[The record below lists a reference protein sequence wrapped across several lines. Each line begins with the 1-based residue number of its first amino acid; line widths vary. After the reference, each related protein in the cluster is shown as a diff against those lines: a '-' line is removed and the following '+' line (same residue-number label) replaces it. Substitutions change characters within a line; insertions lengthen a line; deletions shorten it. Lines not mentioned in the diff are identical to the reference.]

1 MAYPNR
7 IQRER
12 IGMKNPII
20 LFLKDWALYPTAI
33 PDITT
38 KNTSA
43 IRFANILKTMGIKNH
58 YFHLALVNRKLQGVD
73 PFDPDLSQEL
83 KLLIA
88 NECKINPWYFFRE
101 CLRIPVEGGIG
112 SKFLEFNR
120 ANISLFWCFFNHVRY
135 FLIQPRQT
143 GKSVSADS
151 TYVYLLLLGGL
162 NTKISLLTKDDDLR
176 RRNILRMK
184 KIMDVLPR
192 YLDLRNKT
200 DSNNQECITVN
211 SLQNRFDVFVP
222 QKDEKG
228 ANNVGRGITTP
239 VFGNDEGPFISWIDK
254 SLQAALP
261 GMSAA
266 IADAKSIGAHYG
278 SIFTT
283 TSGSKDDRS
292 GAFIYNAIQ
301 NSYVWNEDLY
311 DSFDEEELYNIIKM
325 GGKNTLSIN
334 GTFSYKQL
342 GKTDQWMMDQLQLT
356 MQTPDAANKDY
367 FNVWRSGTELH
378 PLPLNLRNI
387 IVESQKE
394 VVYTDID
401 KENYYTMRWYIHK
414 HEIAQRLYQSHY
426 ILGVDPSEGC
436 GHDDIGVVLTDI
448 RTGETVAAANI
459 NETNIITFSEWIHDI
474 LVKFSN
480 ITLLIE
486 RRNTGASIVD
496 HLLRSLP
503 AVGQDPFKR
512 IFNRIVN
519 NFDEEEKAWK
529 EISCSMNSRPRNV
542 YVKYKSSFGF
552 ATSGSGMFSR
562 SNLYDYVLFNAAK
575 LIGNVVKDKVLI
587 DQINTLTKIKNRVD
601 HEDGK
606 HDDLVIAWL
615 MNMWL
620 MTTGKNL
627 SYYGMNTSYLLQN
640 AKDATMKEISDKQK
654 SDKITQSRLNIEI
667 NELTAM
673 IKDEK
678 DPYVAK
684 QLENKLKTLVYKIKD
699 VGDTKITFEGVIE
712 EIEKNKTNNIQN
724 VRRNLLSRNK
734 GYSINSNYFYG

>member
-1 MAYPNR
+1 
-7 IQRER
+7 
-12 IGMKNPII
+12 MKNPII
-20 LFLKDWALYPTAI
+20 LFYKDWAYYPSAR
-33 PDITT
+33 PDI
-38 KNTSA
+38 NTRNKSA
-43 IRFANILKTMGIKNH
+43 LKFASILKTMGIKNH
-58 YFHLALVNRKLQGVD
+58 HFHLALINPALSGVD
-73 PFDPDLSQEL
+73 PFDPDLTNET
-83 KLLIA
+83 KLLIV

-101 CLRIPVEGGIG
+101 CLRIPIEGGIG

-120 ANISLFWCFFNHVRY
+120 ANISLFWCFFNHIRY

-192 YLDLRNKT
+192 YIDIRNKN

-211 SLQNRFDVFVP
+211 ALQNRFDVFVP

-239 VFGNDEGPFISWIDK
+239 VFGNDEGPFISWIEK

-266 IADAKSIGAHYG
+266 IEDARSIGAHYG

-283 TSGSKDDRS
+283 TAGSKDDKS
-292 GAFIYNAIQ
+292 GEFIYNAIQ
-301 NSYVWNEDLY
+301 ASYVWNEDLY
-311 DSFDEEELYNIIKM
+311 DSYDEEELYKIVKM

-342 GKTDQWMMDQLQLT
+342 GKDDPWMMDQLQLT

-367 FNVWRSGTELH
+367 FNVWRSGTESH
-378 PLPLNLRNI
+378 PLPLNLRNV
-387 IVESQKE
+387 IVSSQKE
-394 VVYTDID
+394 AVYTEID
-401 KENYYTMRWYIHK
+401 RENYYTVRWYIRR
-414 HEIAQRLYQSHY
+414 EDINQRLYRGNY

-436 GHDDIGVVLTDI
+436 GRDDIGVVLTDVS
-448 RTGETVAAANI
+448 TGETIAAANI
-459 NETNIITFSEWIHDI
+459 NETNILTFGEWIHNV
-474 LVKFSN
+474 LVKYPS
-480 ITLLIE
+480 ITLLME
-486 RRNTGASIVD
+486 RRNTGASILD

-503 AVGQDPFKR
+503 AVGVDPFKR
-512 IFNRIVN
+512 IFNTIVN
-519 NFDEEEKAWK
+519 NYDEEEKAWK
-529 EISCSMNSRPRNV
+529 EINVSMSSRPRNI
-542 YVKYKSSFGF
+542 YVKYKSKFGF
-552 ATSGSGMFSR
+552 ATSGAGMFSR

-575 LIGNVVKDKVLI
+575 FIGNVTRDKILI

-601 HEDGK
+601 HEEGK

-627 SYYGMNTSYLLQN
+627 SYYGINTQYLLMS
-640 AKDATMKEISDKQK
+640 AKDITQKEYSTKQKHDKIAQVKLNKEIDEVT
-654 SDKITQSRLNIEI
+654 D
-667 NELTAM
+667 M

-678 DPYVAK
+678 DPYISK
-684 QLENKLKTLVYKIKD
+684 QLENKLRALCSRVTD
-699 VGDTKITFEGVIE
+699 VSDTKITFEDLIG
-712 EIEKNKTNNIQN
+712 EIEKK
-724 VRRNLLSRNK
+724 K
-734 GYSINSNYFYG
+734 NSNISLLRKNILQRNRHNGINNDYYYG

>member
-1 MAYPNR
+1 
-7 IQRER
+7 
-12 IGMKNPII
+12 MKNPII
-20 LFLKDWALYPTAI
+20 LFYKDWAYYPSAR
-33 PDITT
+33 PDI
-38 KNTSA
+38 NTRNKSA
-43 IRFANILKTMGIKNH
+43 LKFASILKTMGIKNH
-58 YFHLALVNRKLQGVD
+58 HFHLALINPALSGVD
-73 PFDPDLSQEL
+73 PFDPDLTNET
-83 KLLIA
+83 KLLIV

-101 CLRIPVEGGIG
+101 CLRIPIEGGIG

-120 ANISLFWCFFNHVRY
+120 ANISLFWCFFNHIRY

-192 YLDLRNKT
+192 YIDIRNKN

-211 SLQNRFDVFVP
+211 ALQNRFDVFVP

-239 VFGNDEGPFISWIDK
+239 VFGNDEGPFISWIEK

-266 IADAKSIGAHYG
+266 IEDARSIGAHYG

-283 TSGSKDDRS
+283 TAGSKDDKS
-292 GAFIYNAIQ
+292 GEFIYNAIQ
-301 NSYVWNEDLY
+301 ASYVWNEDLY
-311 DSFDEEELYNIIKM
+311 DSYDEEELYKIVKM

-342 GKTDQWMMDQLQLT
+342 GKDDPWMMDQLQLT

-367 FNVWRSGTELH
+367 FNVWRSGTESH
-378 PLPLNLRNI
+378 PLPLNLRNV
-387 IVESQKE
+387 IVSSQKE
-394 VVYTDID
+394 AVYTEID
-401 KENYYTMRWYIHK
+401 RENYYTVRWYIRR
-414 HEIAQRLYQSHY
+414 EDINQRLYRGNY

-436 GHDDIGVVLTDI
+436 GRDDIGVVLTDVS
-448 RTGETVAAANI
+448 TGETIAAANI
-459 NETNIITFSEWIHDI
+459 NETNILTFGEWIHNV
-474 LVKFSN
+474 LVKYPS
-480 ITLLIE
+480 ITLLME
-486 RRNTGASIVD
+486 RRNTGASILD

-503 AVGQDPFKR
+503 AVGVDPFKR
-512 IFNRIVN
+512 IFNTIVN
-519 NFDEEEKAWK
+519 NYDEEEKAWK
-529 EISCSMNSRPRNV
+529 EINVSMGSRPRNV
-542 YVKYKSSFGF
+542 YVKYKSKFGF
-552 ATSGSGMFSR
+552 ATSGAGMFSR

-575 LIGNVVKDKVLI
+575 FIGNMTRDKILI

-601 HEDGK
+601 HEEGK

-627 SYYGMNTSYLLQN
+627 SYYGINTQYLLMS
-640 AKDATMKEISDKQK
+640 AKDITQKEYSTKQK
-654 SDKITQSRLNIEI
+654 YDKIAQVKLNREI
-667 NELTAM
+667 DEVTDM

-678 DPYVAK
+678 DPYISK
-684 QLENKLKTLVYKIKD
+684 QLENKLRALCSRVTD
-699 VGDTKITFEGVIE
+699 VSDTKITFEDLIG
-712 EIEKNKTNNIQN
+712 EIEKKKSSNISLLRKNMLQRNRNN
-724 VRRNLLSRNK
+724 
-734 GYSINSNYFYG
+734 SINNDYYYG

>member
-1 MAYPNR
+1 
-7 IQRER
+7 
-12 IGMKNPII
+12 MKNPII
-20 LFLKDWALYPTAI
+20 LFYKDWAHYPSAR
-33 PDITT
+33 PDI
-38 KNTSA
+38 NTRNKSA
-43 IRFANILKTMGIKNH
+43 LKFASILKTMGIKNH
-58 YFHLALVNRKLQGVD
+58 HFHLALINPALSGVD
-73 PFDPDLSQEL
+73 PFDPDLTNET
-83 KLLIA
+83 KLLIV

-101 CLRIPVEGGIG
+101 CLRIPIEGGIG

-120 ANISLFWCFFNHVRY
+120 ANISLFWCFFNHIRY

-192 YLDLRNKT
+192 YIDIRNKN

-211 SLQNRFDVFVP
+211 ALQNRFDVFVP

-239 VFGNDEGPFISWIDK
+239 VFGNDEGPFISWIEK

-266 IADAKSIGAHYG
+266 IEDARSIGAHYG

-283 TSGSKDDRS
+283 TAGSKDDKS
-292 GAFIYNAIQ
+292 GEFIYNAIQ
-301 NSYVWNEDLY
+301 ASYVWNEDLY
-311 DSFDEEELYNIIKM
+311 DSYDEEELYKIVKM

-342 GKTDQWMMDQLQLT
+342 GKDDPWMMDQLQLT

-367 FNVWRSGTELH
+367 FNVWRSGTESH

-387 IVESQKE
+387 IVSSQKE
-394 VVYTDID
+394 AVYTEID
-401 KENYYTMRWYIHK
+401 RENYYTVRWYIRREDINQK
-414 HEIAQRLYQSHY
+414 LYRGNY
-426 ILGVDPSEGC
+426 ILGIDPSEGC
-436 GHDDIGVVLTDI
+436 GRDDIGVVLTDVS
-448 RTGETVAAANI
+448 TGETIAAANI
-459 NETNIITFSEWIHDI
+459 NETNILTFGEWIHNV
-474 LVKFSN
+474 LVKYPS
-480 ITLLIE
+480 ITLLME
-486 RRNTGASIVD
+486 RRNTGASILD

-503 AVGQDPFKR
+503 AVGVDPFKR
-512 IFNRIVN
+512 IFNTIVN
-519 NFDEEEKAWK
+519 NYDEEEKAWK
-529 EISCSMNSRPRNV
+529 EINVSMGSRPRNV
-542 YVKYKSSFGF
+542 YVKYKSKFGF
-552 ATSGSGMFSR
+552 ATSGAGMFSR

-575 LIGNVVKDKVLI
+575 FIGNVTRDKILI

-601 HEDGK
+601 HEEGK

-627 SYYGMNTSYLLQN
+627 SYYGINTQYLLMS
-640 AKDATMKEISDKQK
+640 AKDITQKEYSTKQK
-654 SDKITQSRLNIEI
+654 YDKIAQVNLNREI
-667 NELTAM
+667 DEVTDM

-678 DPYVAK
+678 DPYISK
-684 QLENKLKTLVYKIKD
+684 QLENKLRALCSRVTD
-699 VGDTKITFEGVIE
+699 VSDTKITFEDLIG
-712 EIEKNKTNNIQN
+712 EIEKKKSSNISLLRKNMLQ
-724 VRRNLLSRNK
+724 RNRHN
-734 GYSINSNYFYG
+734 SINNDYYYG

>member
-1 MAYPNR
+1 
-7 IQRER
+7 
-12 IGMKNPII
+12 MKNPII
-20 LFLKDWALYPTAI
+20 LFYKDWAHYPSAR
-33 PDITT
+33 PDI
-38 KNTSA
+38 NTRNKSA
-43 IRFANILKTMGIKNH
+43 LKFASILKTMGIKNH
-58 YFHLALVNRKLQGVD
+58 HFHLALINPALSGVD
-73 PFDPDLSQEL
+73 PFDPDLTNET
-83 KLLIA
+83 KLLIV

-101 CLRIPVEGGIG
+101 CLRIPIEGGIG

-120 ANISLFWCFFNHVRY
+120 ANISLFWCFFNHIRY

-192 YLDLRNKT
+192 YIDIRNKN

-211 SLQNRFDVFVP
+211 ALQNRFDVFVP

-239 VFGNDEGPFISWIDK
+239 VFGNDEGPFISWIEK

-266 IADAKSIGAHYG
+266 IEDARSIGAHYG

-283 TSGSKDDRS
+283 TAGSKDDKS
-292 GAFIYNAIQ
+292 GEFIYNAIQ
-301 NSYVWNEDLY
+301 ASYVWNEDLY
-311 DSFDEEELYNIIKM
+311 DSYDEEELYKIVKM

-342 GKTDQWMMDQLQLT
+342 GKDDPWMMDQLQLT

-367 FNVWRSGTELH
+367 FNVWRSGTESH
-378 PLPLNLRNI
+378 PLPLNLRNV
-387 IVESQKE
+387 IVSSQKE
-394 VVYTDID
+394 AVYTEID
-401 KENYYTMRWYIHK
+401 RENYYTVRWYIRR
-414 HEIAQRLYQSHY
+414 EDINQRLYRGNY

-436 GHDDIGVVLTDI
+436 GRDDIGVVLTDVS
-448 RTGETVAAANI
+448 TGETIAAANI
-459 NETNIITFSEWIHDI
+459 NETNILTFGEWIHNV
-474 LVKFSN
+474 LVKYPS
-480 ITLLIE
+480 ITLLME
-486 RRNTGASIVD
+486 RRNTGASILD

-503 AVGQDPFKR
+503 AVGVDPFKR
-512 IFNRIVN
+512 IFNTIVN
-519 NFDEEEKAWK
+519 NYDEEEKAWK
-529 EISCSMNSRPRNV
+529 EINVSMGSRPRNV
-542 YVKYKSSFGF
+542 YVKYKSKFGF
-552 ATSGSGMFSR
+552 ATSGAGMFSR

-575 LIGNVVKDKVLI
+575 FIGNVTRDKILI

-601 HEDGK
+601 HEEGK

-627 SYYGMNTSYLLQN
+627 SYYGINTQYLLMS
-640 AKDATMKEISDKQK
+640 AKDITHKEYSTKQK
-654 SDKITQSRLNIEI
+654 YDKIAQVKLNREI
-667 NELTAM
+667 DEVTDM

-678 DPYVAK
+678 DPYISK
-684 QLENKLKTLVYKIKD
+684 QLENKLRALCSRVTD
-699 VGDTKITFEGVIE
+699 VSDTKITFEDLIG
-712 EIEKNKTNNIQN
+712 EIEKKKSSNISLLRKNMLQ
-724 VRRNLLSRNK
+724 RNRHN
-734 GYSINSNYFYG
+734 SINNDYYYG

>member
-1 MAYPNR
+1 
-7 IQRER
+7 
-12 IGMKNPII
+12 MKNPII
-20 LFLKDWALYPTAI
+20 LFYKDWAYYPSAR
-33 PDITT
+33 PDI
-38 KNTSA
+38 NTRNKSA
-43 IRFANILKTMGIKNH
+43 LKFASILKTMGIKNH
-58 YFHLALVNRKLQGVD
+58 HFHLALINPALSGVD
-73 PFDPDLSQEL
+73 PFDPDLTNET
-83 KLLIA
+83 KLLIV

-101 CLRIPVEGGIG
+101 CLRIPIEGGIG

-120 ANISLFWCFFNHVRY
+120 ANISLFWCFFNHIRY

-192 YLDLRNKT
+192 YIDIRNKN

-211 SLQNRFDVFVP
+211 ALQNRFDVFVP

-239 VFGNDEGPFISWIDK
+239 VFGNDEGPFISWIEK

-266 IADAKSIGAHYG
+266 IEDARSIGAHYG

-283 TSGSKDDRS
+283 TAGSKDDKS
-292 GAFIYNAIQ
+292 GEFIYNAIQ
-301 NSYVWNEDLY
+301 ASYVWNEDLY
-311 DSFDEEELYNIIKM
+311 DSYDEEELYKIVKM

-342 GKTDQWMMDQLQLT
+342 GKDDPWMMDQLQLT

-367 FNVWRSGTELH
+367 FNVWRSGTESH
-378 PLPLNLRNI
+378 PLPLNLRNV
-387 IVESQKE
+387 IVSSQKE
-394 VVYTDID
+394 AVYTEID
-401 KENYYTMRWYIHK
+401 RENYYTVRWYIRREDINQK
-414 HEIAQRLYQSHY
+414 LYRGNY
-426 ILGVDPSEGC
+426 ILGIDPSEGC
-436 GHDDIGVVLTDI
+436 GRDDIGVVLTDVS
-448 RTGETVAAANI
+448 TGETIAAANI
-459 NETNIITFSEWIHDI
+459 NETNILTFGEWIHNV
-474 LVKFSN
+474 LVKYPS
-480 ITLLIE
+480 ITLLME
-486 RRNTGASIVD
+486 RRNTGASILD

-503 AVGQDPFKR
+503 AVGVDPFKR
-512 IFNRIVN
+512 IFNTIVN
-519 NFDEEEKAWK
+519 NYDEEEKAWK
-529 EISCSMNSRPRNV
+529 EINVSMGSRPRNV
-542 YVKYKSSFGF
+542 YVKYKSKFGF
-552 ATSGSGMFSR
+552 ATSGAGMFSR

-575 LIGNVVKDKVLI
+575 FIGNVTRDKILI

-601 HEDGK
+601 HEEGK

-627 SYYGMNTSYLLQN
+627 SYYGINTQYLLMS
-640 AKDATMKEISDKQK
+640 AKDITQKEYSTKQK
-654 SDKITQSRLNIEI
+654 YDKIAQVKLNREI
-667 NELTAM
+667 DEVTDM

-678 DPYVAK
+678 DPYISK
-684 QLENKLKTLVYKIKD
+684 QLENKLRALCSRVTD
-699 VGDTKITFEGVIE
+699 VSDTKITFEDLIG
-712 EIEKNKTNNIQN
+712 EIEKKKSSNISLLRKNMLQ
-724 VRRNLLSRNK
+724 RNRHN
-734 GYSINSNYFYG
+734 SINNDYYYG

>member
-1 MAYPNR
+1 
-7 IQRER
+7 
-12 IGMKNPII
+12 MKNPII
-20 LFLKDWALYPTAI
+20 LFYKDWAYYPSAR
-33 PDITT
+33 PDI
-38 KNTSA
+38 NTRNKSA
-43 IRFANILKTMGIKNH
+43 LKFASILKTMGIKNH
-58 YFHLALVNRKLQGVD
+58 HFHLALINPALSGVD
-73 PFDPDLSQEL
+73 PFDPDLTNET
-83 KLLIA
+83 KLLIV

-101 CLRIPVEGGIG
+101 CLRIPIEGGIG

-120 ANISLFWCFFNHVRY
+120 ANISLFWCFFNHIRY

-192 YLDLRNKT
+192 YIDIRNKN

-211 SLQNRFDVFVP
+211 ALQNRFDVFVP

-239 VFGNDEGPFISWIDK
+239 VFGNDEGPFISWIEK

-266 IADAKSIGAHYG
+266 IEDARSIGAHYG

-283 TSGSKDDRS
+283 TAGSKDDKS
-292 GAFIYNAIQ
+292 GEFIYNAIQ
-301 NSYVWNEDLY
+301 ASYVWNEDLY
-311 DSFDEEELYNIIKM
+311 DSYDEEELYKIVKM

-342 GKTDQWMMDQLQLT
+342 GKDDPWMMDQLQLT

-367 FNVWRSGTELH
+367 FNVWRSGTESH
-378 PLPLNLRNI
+378 PLPLNLRNV
-387 IVESQKE
+387 IVSSQKE
-394 VVYTDID
+394 AVYTEID
-401 KENYYTMRWYIHK
+401 KENYYTVRWYIRR
-414 HEIAQRLYQSHY
+414 EDINQRLYRGNY

-436 GHDDIGVVLTDI
+436 GRDDIGVVLTDVS
-448 RTGETVAAANI
+448 TGETIAAANI
-459 NETNIITFSEWIHDI
+459 NETNILTFGEWIHNV
-474 LVKFSN
+474 LVKYPS
-480 ITLLIE
+480 ITLLME
-486 RRNTGASIVD
+486 RRNTGASILD

-503 AVGQDPFKR
+503 AVGVDPFKR
-512 IFNRIVN
+512 IFNTIVN
-519 NFDEEEKAWK
+519 NYDEEEKAWK
-529 EISCSMNSRPRNV
+529 EINVSMGSRPRNV
-542 YVKYKSSFGF
+542 YVKYKSKFGF
-552 ATSGSGMFSR
+552 ATSGAGMFSR

-575 LIGNVVKDKVLI
+575 FIGNMTRDKILI

-601 HEDGK
+601 HEEGK

-627 SYYGMNTSYLLQN
+627 SYYGINTQYLLMS
-640 AKDATMKEISDKQK
+640 AKDITQKEYSTKQK
-654 SDKITQSRLNIEI
+654 YDKIAQVKLNREI
-667 NELTAM
+667 DEVTDM

-678 DPYVAK
+678 DPYISK
-684 QLENKLKTLVYKIKD
+684 QLENKLRALCSRVTD
-699 VGDTKITFEGVIE
+699 VSDTKITFEDLIG
-712 EIEKNKTNNIQN
+712 EIEKKKSSNISLLRKNMLQRNRNN
-724 VRRNLLSRNK
+724 
-734 GYSINSNYFYG
+734 SINNDYYYG

>member
-1 MAYPNR
+1 
-7 IQRER
+7 
-12 IGMKNPII
+12 MKNPII
-20 LFLKDWALYPTAI
+20 LFYKDWAHYPSAK
-33 PDITT
+33 PDI
-38 KNTSA
+38 NTRNKSA
-43 IRFANILKTMGIKNH
+43 LKFASILKTMGIKNH
-58 YFHLALVNRKLQGVD
+58 HFHLALINPALSGVD
-73 PFDPDLSQEL
+73 PFDPDLTNET
-83 KLLIA
+83 KLLIV

-101 CLRIPVEGGIG
+101 CLRIPIEGGIG

-120 ANISLFWCFFNHVRY
+120 ANISLFWCFFNHIRY

-192 YLDLRNKT
+192 YIDIRNKN

-211 SLQNRFDVFVP
+211 ALQNRFDVFVP

-239 VFGNDEGPFISWIDK
+239 VFGNDEGPFISWIEK

-266 IADAKSIGAHYG
+266 IEDARSIGAHYG

-283 TSGSKDDRS
+283 TAGSKDDKS
-292 GAFIYNAIQ
+292 GEFIYNAIQ
-301 NSYVWNEDLY
+301 ASYVWNEDLY
-311 DSFDEEELYNIIKM
+311 DSYDEEELYKIVKM

-342 GKTDQWMMDQLQLT
+342 GKDDPWMMDQLQLT

-367 FNVWRSGTELH
+367 FNVWRSGTESH
-378 PLPLNLRNI
+378 PLPLNLRNV
-387 IVESQKE
+387 IVSSQKE
-394 VVYTDID
+394 AVYTEID
-401 KENYYTMRWYIHK
+401 RENYYTVRWYIRREDINQK
-414 HEIAQRLYQSHY
+414 LYRGNY
-426 ILGVDPSEGC
+426 ILGIDPSEGC
-436 GHDDIGVVLTDI
+436 GRDDIGVVLTDVS
-448 RTGETVAAANI
+448 TGETIAAANI
-459 NETNIITFSEWIHDI
+459 NETNILTFGEWIHNV
-474 LVKFSN
+474 LVKYPS
-480 ITLLIE
+480 ITLLME
-486 RRNTGASIVD
+486 RRNTGASILD

-503 AVGQDPFKR
+503 AVGVDPFKR
-512 IFNRIVN
+512 IFNTIVN
-519 NFDEEEKAWK
+519 NYDEEEKAWK
-529 EISCSMNSRPRNV
+529 EINVSMGSRPRNV
-542 YVKYKSSFGF
+542 YVKYKSKFGF
-552 ATSGSGMFSR
+552 ATSGAGMFSR

-575 LIGNVVKDKVLI
+575 FIGNVTRDKILI

-601 HEDGK
+601 HEEGK

-627 SYYGMNTSYLLQN
+627 SYYGINTQYLLMS
-640 AKDATMKEISDKQK
+640 AKDITQKEYSTKQK
-654 SDKITQSRLNIEI
+654 YDKIAQVKLNREI
-667 NELTAM
+667 DEVTDM

-678 DPYVAK
+678 DPYISK
-684 QLENKLKTLVYKIKD
+684 QLENKLRALCSRVTD
-699 VGDTKITFEGVIE
+699 VSDTKITFEDLIG
-712 EIEKNKTNNIQN
+712 EIEKKKSSNISLLRKNMLQ
-724 VRRNLLSRNK
+724 RNRHN
-734 GYSINSNYFYG
+734 SINNDYYYG

>member
-1 MAYPNR
+1 
-7 IQRER
+7 
-12 IGMKNPII
+12 MKNPII
-20 LFLKDWALYPTAI
+20 LFYKDWAHYPSAK
-33 PDITT
+33 PDI
-38 KNTSA
+38 NTRNKSA
-43 IRFANILKTMGIKNH
+43 LKFASILKTMGIKNH
-58 YFHLALVNRKLQGVD
+58 HFHLALINPALSGVD
-73 PFDPDLSQEL
+73 PFDPNLTNET
-83 KLLIA
+83 KLLIV

-101 CLRIPVEGGIG
+101 CLRIPIEGGIG

-120 ANISLFWCFFNHVRY
+120 ANISLFWCFFNHIRY

-192 YLDLRNKT
+192 YIDIRNKN

-211 SLQNRFDVFVP
+211 ALQNRFDVFVP

-239 VFGNDEGPFISWIDK
+239 VFGNDEGPFISWIEK

-266 IADAKSIGAHYG
+266 IEDARSIGAHYG

-283 TSGSKDDRS
+283 TAGSKDDKS
-292 GAFIYNAIQ
+292 GEFIYNAIQ
-301 NSYVWNEDLY
+301 ASYVWNEDLY
-311 DSFDEEELYNIIKM
+311 DSYDEEELYKIVKM

-342 GKTDQWMMDQLQLT
+342 GKDDPWMMDQLQLT

-367 FNVWRSGTELH
+367 FNVWRSGTESH
-378 PLPLNLRNI
+378 PLPLNLRNV
-387 IVESQKE
+387 IVSSQKE
-394 VVYTDID
+394 AVYTEID
-401 KENYYTMRWYIHK
+401 RENYYTVRWYIRREDINQK
-414 HEIAQRLYQSHY
+414 LYRGNY
-426 ILGVDPSEGC
+426 ILGIDPSEGC
-436 GHDDIGVVLTDI
+436 GRDDIGVVLTDVS
-448 RTGETVAAANI
+448 TGETIAAANI
-459 NETNIITFSEWIHDI
+459 NETNILTFGEWIHNV
-474 LVKFSN
+474 LVKYPS
-480 ITLLIE
+480 ITLLME
-486 RRNTGASIVD
+486 RRNTGASILD

-503 AVGQDPFKR
+503 AVGVDPFKR
-512 IFNRIVN
+512 IFNTIVN
-519 NFDEEEKAWK
+519 NYDEEEKAWK
-529 EISCSMNSRPRNV
+529 EINVSMGSRPRNV
-542 YVKYKSSFGF
+542 YVKYKSKFGF
-552 ATSGSGMFSR
+552 ATSGAGMFSR

-575 LIGNVVKDKVLI
+575 FIGNVTRDKILI

-601 HEDGK
+601 HEEGK

-627 SYYGMNTSYLLQN
+627 SYYGINTQYLLMS
-640 AKDATMKEISDKQK
+640 AKDITQKEYSTKQK
-654 SDKITQSRLNIEI
+654 YDKIAQVKLNREI
-667 NELTAM
+667 DEVTDM

-678 DPYVAK
+678 DPYISK
-684 QLENKLKTLVYKIKD
+684 QLENKLRALCSRVTD
-699 VGDTKITFEGVIE
+699 VSDTKITFEDLIG
-712 EIEKNKTNNIQN
+712 EIEKKKSSNISLLRKNMLQ
-724 VRRNLLSRNK
+724 RNRHN
-734 GYSINSNYFYG
+734 SINNDYYYG

>member
-1 MAYPNR
+1 
-7 IQRER
+7 
-12 IGMKNPII
+12 MKNPII
-20 LFLKDWALYPTAI
+20 LFYKDWAHYPSAR
-33 PDITT
+33 PDI
-38 KNTSA
+38 NTRNKSA
-43 IRFANILKTMGIKNH
+43 LKFASILKTMGIKNH
-58 YFHLALVNRKLQGVD
+58 HFHLALINPALSGVD
-73 PFDPDLSQEL
+73 PFDPDLTNET
-83 KLLIA
+83 KLLIV

-101 CLRIPVEGGIG
+101 CLRIPIEGGIG

-120 ANISLFWCFFNHVRY
+120 ANISLFWCFFNHIRY

-192 YLDLRNKT
+192 YIDIRNKN

-211 SLQNRFDVFVP
+211 ALQNRFDVFVP

-239 VFGNDEGPFISWIDK
+239 VFGNDEGPFISWIEK

-266 IADAKSIGAHYG
+266 IEDARSIGAHYG

-283 TSGSKDDRS
+283 TAGSKDDKS
-292 GAFIYNAIQ
+292 GEFIYNAIQ
-301 NSYVWNEDLY
+301 ASYDWNEDLY
-311 DSFDEEELYNIIKM
+311 DSYDEEELYKIVKM

-342 GKTDQWMMDQLQLT
+342 GKDDPWMMDQLQLT

-367 FNVWRSGTELH
+367 FNVWRSGTESH
-378 PLPLNLRNI
+378 PLQLNLRNV
-387 IVESQKE
+387 IVSSQKE
-394 VVYTDID
+394 AVYTEID
-401 KENYYTMRWYIHK
+401 RENYYTVRWYIRREDINQK
-414 HEIAQRLYQSHY
+414 LYRGNY
-426 ILGVDPSEGC
+426 ILGIDPSEGC
-436 GHDDIGVVLTDI
+436 GRDDIGVVLTDVS
-448 RTGETVAAANI
+448 TGETIAAANI
-459 NETNIITFSEWIHDI
+459 NETNILTFGEWIHNV
-474 LVKFSN
+474 LVKYPS
-480 ITLLIE
+480 ITLLME
-486 RRNTGASIVD
+486 RRNTGASILD

-503 AVGQDPFKR
+503 AVGVDPFKR
-512 IFNRIVN
+512 IFNTIVN
-519 NFDEEEKAWK
+519 NYDEEEKAWK
-529 EISCSMNSRPRNV
+529 EINVSMGSRPRNV
-542 YVKYKSSFGF
+542 YVKYKSKFGF
-552 ATSGSGMFSR
+552 ATSGAGMFSR

-575 LIGNVVKDKVLI
+575 FIGNVTRDKILI

-601 HEDGK
+601 HEEGK

-627 SYYGMNTSYLLQN
+627 SYYGINTQYLLMS
-640 AKDATMKEISDKQK
+640 AKDITQKEYSTKQK
-654 SDKITQSRLNIEI
+654 YDKIAQVKLNREI
-667 NELTAM
+667 DEVTDM

-678 DPYVAK
+678 DPYISK
-684 QLENKLKTLVYKIKD
+684 QLENKLRALCSRVTD
-699 VGDTKITFEGVIE
+699 VSDTKITFEDLIG
-712 EIEKNKTNNIQN
+712 EIEKKKSSNISLLRKNMLQ
-724 VRRNLLSRNK
+724 RNRHN
-734 GYSINSNYFYG
+734 SINNDYYYG

>member
-1 MAYPNR
+1 
-7 IQRER
+7 
-12 IGMKNPII
+12 MKNPII
-20 LFLKDWALYPTAI
+20 LFYKDWAHYPSAR
-33 PDITT
+33 PDI
-38 KNTSA
+38 NTRNKSA
-43 IRFANILKTMGIKNH
+43 LKFASILKTMGIKNH
-58 YFHLALVNRKLQGVD
+58 HFHLALINPALSGVD
-73 PFDPDLSQEL
+73 PFDPDLTNET
-83 KLLIA
+83 KLLIV

-101 CLRIPVEGGIG
+101 CLRIPIEGGIG

-120 ANISLFWCFFNHVRY
+120 ANISLFWCFFNHIRY

-192 YLDLRNKT
+192 YIDIRNKN

-211 SLQNRFDVFVP
+211 ALQNRFDVFVP

-239 VFGNDEGPFISWIDK
+239 VFGNDEGPFISWIEK

-266 IADAKSIGAHYG
+266 IEDARSIGAHYG

-283 TSGSKDDRS
+283 TAGSKDDKS
-292 GAFIYNAIQ
+292 GEFIYNAIQ
-301 NSYVWNEDLY
+301 ASYVWNEDLY
-311 DSFDEEELYNIIKM
+311 DSYDEEELYKIVKM

-342 GKTDQWMMDQLQLT
+342 GKDDPWMMDQLQLT

-367 FNVWRSGTELH
+367 FNVWRSGTESH
-378 PLPLNLRNI
+378 PLPLNLRNV
-387 IVESQKE
+387 IVSSQKE
-394 VVYTDID
+394 AVYTEID
-401 KENYYTMRWYIHK
+401 RENYYTVRWYIRREDINQK
-414 HEIAQRLYQSHY
+414 LYRGNY
-426 ILGVDPSEGC
+426 ILGIDPSEGC
-436 GHDDIGVVLTDI
+436 GRDDIGVVLTDVS
-448 RTGETVAAANI
+448 TGETIAAANI
-459 NETNIITFSEWIHDI
+459 NETNILTFGEWIHNV
-474 LVKFSN
+474 LVKYPS
-480 ITLLIE
+480 ITLLME
-486 RRNTGASIVD
+486 RRNTGASILD

-503 AVGQDPFKR
+503 AVGVDPFKR
-512 IFNRIVN
+512 IFNTIVN
-519 NFDEEEKAWK
+519 NYDEEEKAWK
-529 EISCSMNSRPRNV
+529 EINVSMGSRPRNV
-542 YVKYKSSFGF
+542 YVKYKSKFGF
-552 ATSGSGMFSR
+552 ATSGAGMFSR

-575 LIGNVVKDKVLI
+575 FIGNVTRDKILI

-601 HEDGK
+601 HEEGK

-627 SYYGMNTSYLLQN
+627 SYYGINTQYLLMS
-640 AKDATMKEISDKQK
+640 AKDITQKEYSTKQK
-654 SDKITQSRLNIEI
+654 YDKIAQVKLNREI
-667 NELTAM
+667 DEVTDM

-678 DPYVAK
+678 DPYISK
-684 QLENKLKTLVYKIKD
+684 QLENKLRALCSRVTD
-699 VGDTKITFEGVIE
+699 VSDTKITFEDLIG
-712 EIEKNKTNNIQN
+712 EIEKKKSSNISLLRKNMLQ
-724 VRRNLLSRNK
+724 RNRHN
-734 GYSINSNYFYG
+734 SINNDYYYG

>member
-1 MAYPNR
+1 
-7 IQRER
+7 
-12 IGMKNPII
+12 MKNPII
-20 LFLKDWALYPTAI
+20 LFYKDWAYYPSAR
-33 PDITT
+33 PDI
-38 KNTSA
+38 NTRNKSA
-43 IRFANILKTMGIKNH
+43 LKFASILKTMGIKNH
-58 YFHLALVNRKLQGVD
+58 HFHLALINPALSGVD
-73 PFDPDLSQEL
+73 PFDPDLTNET
-83 KLLIA
+83 KLLIV

-101 CLRIPVEGGIG
+101 CLRIPIEGGIG

-120 ANISLFWCFFNHVRY
+120 ANISLFWCFFNHIRY

-192 YLDLRNKT
+192 YIDIRNKN

-211 SLQNRFDVFVP
+211 ALQNRFDVFVP

-239 VFGNDEGPFISWIDK
+239 VFGNDEGPFISWIEK

-266 IADAKSIGAHYG
+266 IEDAKSIGAHYG

-283 TSGSKDDRS
+283 TAGSKDDKS

-301 NSYVWNEDLY
+301 ASYVWNEDLY
-311 DSFDEEELYNIIKM
+311 DSYDEEELYKIVKM

-342 GKTDQWMMDQLQLT
+342 GKDDPWMMDQLQLT

-367 FNVWRSGTELH
+367 FNVWRSGTESH
-378 PLPLNLRNI
+378 PLPLNLRNV
-387 IVESQKE
+387 IVSSQKE
-394 VVYTDID
+394 AVYTEID
-401 KENYYTMRWYIHK
+401 RENYYTVRWYIRR
-414 HEIAQRLYQSHY
+414 EDINQRLYRGNY

-436 GHDDIGVVLTDI
+436 GRDDIGVVLTDVS
-448 RTGETVAAANI
+448 TGETIAAANI
-459 NETNIITFSEWIHDI
+459 NETNILTFGEWIHNV
-474 LVKFSN
+474 LVKYPS
-480 ITLLIE
+480 ITLLME
-486 RRNTGASIVD
+486 RRNTGASILD

-503 AVGQDPFKR
+503 AVGVDPFKR
-512 IFNRIVN
+512 IFNTIVN
-519 NFDEEEKAWK
+519 NYDEEEKAWK
-529 EISCSMNSRPRNV
+529 EINVSMSSRPRNI
-542 YVKYKSSFGF
+542 YVKYKSKFGF
-552 ATSGSGMFSR
+552 ATSGAGMFSR

-575 LIGNVVKDKVLI
+575 FIGNVTRDKILI

-601 HEDGK
+601 HEEGK

-627 SYYGMNTSYLLQN
+627 SYYGINTQYLLMS
-640 AKDATMKEISDKQK
+640 AKDITQKEYSTKQKHDKIAQVKLNKEIDEVT
-654 SDKITQSRLNIEI
+654 D
-667 NELTAM
+667 M

-678 DPYVAK
+678 DPYISK
-684 QLENKLKTLVYKIKD
+684 QLENKLRALCSRVTD
-699 VGDTKITFEGVIE
+699 VSDTKITFEDLIG
-712 EIEKNKTNNIQN
+712 EIEKK
-724 VRRNLLSRNK
+724 K
-734 GYSINSNYFYG
+734 NSNISLLRKNILQRNRHNGINNDYYYG